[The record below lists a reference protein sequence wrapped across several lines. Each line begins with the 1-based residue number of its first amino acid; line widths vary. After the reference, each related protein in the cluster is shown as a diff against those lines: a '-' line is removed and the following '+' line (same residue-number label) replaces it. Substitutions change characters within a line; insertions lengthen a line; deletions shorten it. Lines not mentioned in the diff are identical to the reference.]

1 MSTFATATMTAN
13 IGKINPTQTFEGG
26 RRLASM
32 SVCVNRRFMQGGER
46 VEAADWYKVQTNNP
60 SLIELIEK
68 IEVGTRVSVT
78 GALSLKEFTRNDKSK
93 GMQVEIWA
101 DRIYY
106 VDGKRDD
113 SKSGTQTKA
122 NAGADLDDQD
132 IPF

>member
-1 MSTFATATMTAN
+1 MSTFATATITAN
-13 IGKINPTQTFEGG
+13 VGQIHDTQTFDGG

-32 SVCVNRRFMQGGER
+32 SVCVNRRFMQGGQR
-46 VEAADWYKVQTNNP
+46 VEAADWYKIQTNNP
-60 SLIELIEK
+60 NLIELIEGLD
-68 IEVGTRVSVT
+68 VGTRLSIS
-78 GALSLKEFTRNDKSK
+78 GALSLKEFTRKDKSK

-113 SKSGTQTKA
+113 SKSGGTKA
-122 NAGADLDDQD
+122 NSGAELDDH